1 MQKQFLFFVLRWTL
15 NGFGLWV
22 AASLLGGIQ
31 SSDGWSVVLTFL
43 LAGLLLTVANAL
55 LKPILLILSL
65 PAIALSLG
73 LFTLIVNGFL
83 IWLVGLV
90 VPDLELSFWSA
101 VAAGIIISIL
111 NFVFTLLIEYDWE
124 GTAKKRK

>member
-1 MQKQFLFFVLRWTL
+1 MQKQFLFFVLRLVL

-22 AASLLGGIQ
+22 AASLLNGIQ
-31 SSDGWSVVLTFL
+31 NDGGTVVLTFL

-65 PAIALSLG
+65 PAIVLSLG
-73 LFTLIVNGFL
+73 LFTLLVNGFL
-83 IWLVGLV
+83 IWLVSLV

-101 VAAGIIISIL
+101 VLAGVIVSIL
-111 NFVFTLLIEYDWE
+111 NFVFTLVVEYDWE
-124 GTAKKRK
+124 GNGKKRT